1 MSGDEKVIVN
11 NINPESGGRS
21 GGDGVGGLGAMAAIA
36 ALGNRNSNNGGD
48 GFGLGGGGLG
58 GLLALAL
65 LGGNGFGGRDF
76 GRRDGGNDCCEG
88 LGFQAVLGKL
98 GSIEAAVPL
107 SALQVQNSIQEQT
120 IGLNTGLS
128 ALALGTQ
135 QGFANTKDAVQAST
149 GALAVAIAGTKDAI
163 QNGLF
168 LTNTNLLEGVC
179 SIKAAVQADGAETR
193 ALLVSRFQL
202 EDQTRITTLANE
214 LAELRN
220 DGRHRDTANKIE
232 ITNTAIAAQA
242 QGQQQAQF
250 QGLVQTVN
258 SFVPCLQALIVD
270 NQIARATN
278 SNVIVGN
285 TGAST
290 VGAQTASPTNV
301 RA

>member
-36 ALGNRNSNNGGD
+36 ALGNRNGGSMGGD

-65 LGGNGFGGRDF
+65 LGGNGFGNRD
-76 GRRDGGNDCCEG
+76 RDRGGNDCCEG

-120 IGLNTGLS
+120 IGLNTGLA

-135 QGFANTKDAVQAST
+135 QGFANTKDSVQAST
-149 GALAVAIAGTKDAI
+149 GILAAAIAGTKDAI

-179 SIKAAVQADGAETR
+179 SIKAAVNADGAETR

-220 DGRHRDTANKIE
+220 DGRHRETANKIE
-232 ITNTAIAAQA
+232 ITNTAIAAQR
-242 QGQQQAQF
+242 QGQEQEQRQR
-250 QGLVQTVN
+250 QGDEIGHL
-258 SFVPCLQALIVD
+258 SRCFSALANEV
-270 NQIARATN
+270 QIARATN